1 MKKLKKMELT
11 DIKEFNLAA
20 IDVGSNASRL
30 LIKTICL
37 DLESKI
43 TMRKALFLRVPL
55 RLGMEVFKKGKI
67 SDEKEDEFVRT
78 MKAYKQLMKVF
89 HVKDYR
95 ACATSAMRDAKNGKQ
110 VLKHINEETGLKME
124 ILSGDEESQI
134 IYDIHLSQIQDDNN
148 YLYVD
153 VGGGSTEITFISKVQ
168 RIMSHSYNIGT
179 VRVLNEAVKTEELQ
193 HVKDEL
199 KEITSGYSDITII
212 GSGGNINKLYRIAN
226 KRDKQESVLP
236 VETLVKLRDRLAK
249 MSIDERMNVFNMK
262 PDRADVIVPAAE
274 IFIMIAQSVNA
285 KKIRVPNVG
294 LADGLINDMAQQI
307 VNNTK

>member
-1 MKKLKKMELT
+1 MELT

-124 ILSGDEESQI
+124 IISGDEESQI

-153 VGGGSTEITFISKVQ
+153 VGGGSTEITFISKGQ

-285 KKIRVPNVG
+285 KKSEFQMWD
-294 LADGLINDMAQQI
+294 LLMA
-307 VNNTK
+307 

>member
-1 MKKLKKMELT
+1 MELT

-55 RLGMEVFKKGKI
+55 RLGREVFKKGKI

-124 ILSGDEESQI
+124 IISGDEESQI

-153 VGGGSTEITFISKVQ
+153 VGGGSTEITFISKGQ

-294 LADGLINDMAQQI
+294 FADGLINDMAQQI

>member
-1 MKKLKKMELT
+1 MELT

-124 ILSGDEESQI
+124 IISGDEESQI

-153 VGGGSTEITFISKVQ
+153 VGGGSTEISFICNGQ

-294 LADGLINDMAQQI
+294 FADGLINDMAQQI

>member
-1 MKKLKKMELT
+1 
-11 DIKEFNLAA
+11 
-20 IDVGSNASRL
+20 
-30 LIKTICL
+30 
-37 DLESKI
+37 
-43 TMRKALFLRVPL
+43 MRKALFLRVPL

-124 ILSGDEESQI
+124 IISGDEESQI

-153 VGGGSTEITFISKVQ
+153 VGGGSTEITFISKGQ

-285 KKIRVPNVG
+285 KKSEFQMWD
-294 LADGLINDMAQQI
+294 LLMA
-307 VNNTK
+307 

>member
-1 MKKLKKMELT
+1 MELT

-199 KEITSGYSDITII
+199 KKITSGYSDITII

>member
-1 MKKLKKMELT
+1 MELT

-55 RLGMEVFKKGKI
+55 RLGMEVFKKSKI

-153 VGGGSTEITFISKVQ
+153 VGGGSTEITFISKGQ

>member
-1 MKKLKKMELT
+1 MELT

-124 ILSGDEESQI
+124 IISGDEESQI

-153 VGGGSTEITFISKVQ
+153 VGGGSTEITFISKGQ

>member
-1 MKKLKKMELT
+1 MELT

-124 ILSGDEESQI
+124 IISGD
-134 IYDIHLSQIQDDNN
+134 DIHLSQIQDDNN

-153 VGGGSTEITFISKVQ
+153 VGGGSTEITFISKGQ

-294 LADGLINDMAQQI
+294 FADGLINDMAQQI

>member
-1 MKKLKKMELT
+1 MELT

-110 VLKHINEETGLKME
+110 VLKHINEETELKME
-124 ILSGDEESQI
+124 IISGDEESQI

-153 VGGGSTEITFISKVQ
+153 VGGGSTEITFISKGQ

-179 VRVLNEAVKTEELQ
+179 VRMLNEAVKTEELQ

>member
-1 MKKLKKMELT
+1 MELT

-124 ILSGDEESQI
+124 IISGDEESQI

-153 VGGGSTEITFISKVQ
+153 VGGGSTEITFISKGQ

-179 VRVLNEAVKTEELQ
+179 VRMLNEAVKTEELQ

-262 PDRADVIVPAAE
+262 PDRADVIVPASE

-285 KKIRVPNVG
+285 KNIKVPNVG

>member
-1 MKKLKKMELT
+1 MELT

-37 DLESKI
+37 DLEGKI

-124 ILSGDEESQI
+124 IISGDEESQI

-153 VGGGSTEITFISKVQ
+153 VGGGSTEITFISKGQ

>member
-124 ILSGDEESQI
+124 IISGDEESQI

-153 VGGGSTEITFISKVQ
+153 VGGGSTEITFISKGQ

>member
-1 MKKLKKMELT
+1 MELT

-124 ILSGDEESQI
+124 IISGDEESQI

-153 VGGGSTEITFISKVQ
+153 VGGGSTEITFISKGQ

-262 PDRADVIVPAAE
+262 PDRADDIVPAAE

>member
-1 MKKLKKMELT
+1 MELT

-124 ILSGDEESQI
+124 IISGDEESQI

-153 VGGGSTEITFISKVQ
+153 VGGGSTEITFISKGQ

-294 LADGLINDMAQQI
+294 FADGLINDMAQQI

>member
-124 ILSGDEESQI
+124 IISGDEESQI

-153 VGGGSTEITFISKVQ
+153 VGGGSTEITFISKGQ

-294 LADGLINDMAQQI
+294 FADGLINDMAQQI